1 MKCLKRFEN
10 SKWIGGIPAEHLT
23 SESSDE
29 NQGIRTASATVQ
41 KRRYVDPASQ
51 IGITMERQ
59 CLRWWT
65 AHPPPAP
72 TEGFPPNWDDQ
83 RCPREVQ
90 KPDTQIYTS
99 FTILLLEDPRT
110 HRTERQS
117 LCQLERQKI
126 YISNRMRDCQIACQ
140 TKCHKICQIKCQ
152 KISRI
157 ECQKICLIGQSNI
170 WQPIFQIN
178 H

>member
-1 MKCLKRFEN
+1 MTKNKVLEQ
-10 SKWIGGIPAEHLT
+10 LV
-23 SESSDE
+23 
-29 NQGIRTASATVQ
+29 TASSTVQ
-41 KRRYVDPASQ
+41 KSRYVDPASQ
-51 IGITMERQ
+51 IDITMERQ

-65 AHPPPAP
+65 AHPPSALSELRRSTLSQRSSETRHTNLYKFYNFTSRRSTHTQDRTPERMPVRTPEDIP
-72 TEGFPPNWDDQ
+72 T
-83 RCPREVQ
+83 
-90 KPDTQIYTS
+90 
-99 FTILLLEDPRT
+99 
-110 HRTERQS
+110 
-117 LCQLERQKI
+117 
-126 YISNRMRDCQIACQ
+126 RMRDCQIACQ